1 MIKCKQGINVNC
13 YNCFIIFVVNSFA
26 KLQKLPGL
34 DFFNIQTFF
43 KIINGFV
50 SNFSSD
56 PCQLKSTTA
65 QSVDDVIE
73 IPPDKSKTAKT
84 EPPIIKNKMDVTPTI
99 HEVEVEDEDDDIMNE
114 PQQKAFRRGGV
125 SAEAI
130 KEDELNDYEKK
141 VCRCLH
147 MDDQS

>member
-1 MIKCKQGINVNC
+1 M
-13 YNCFIIFVVNSFA
+13 
-26 KLQKLPGL
+26 
-34 DFFNIQTFF
+34 
-43 KIINGFV
+43 
-50 SNFSSD
+50 
-56 PCQLKSTTA
+56 
-65 QSVDDVIE
+65 DDVIE

-99 HEVEVEDEDDDIMNE
+99 HEVDVEDKEDDIVNE

-141 VCRCLH
+141 VCRCLLSG
-147 MDDQS
+147 QLS